1 MTVMVGSS
9 AAGLLALLEEDDH
22 ALKAHALHKLNEVV
36 DAYWAEIADAIPL
49 IESLSDDDQ
58 FPHKELAAFVASKC
72 FFHLEEYGDA
82 LRLAL
87 GAGKFFDVNAKSQY
101 TDTIIATCID
111 EYIALRTKR
120 EEPSDAVDPR
130 LAAVVERMFE
140 RCYATGEFKQALGIA
155 LEARRLDQVEACIT
169 RAPDASQMLAYCFEV
184 CRTIV
189 ASRDFRLQVYAVMV
203 RLYRAHAAT
212 EYSGVCQCLQMLDNH
227 ADVTKLLEQLVR
239 SAEPNDALVAY
250 QVAFDLSAN
259 ENQKFLLNIY
269 HSLPSPPK
277 PEEPTA
283 TPATTTETV
292 AEASTAPVTAAPAAT
307 PAAVAAPVPAGAPSD
322 YWARL
327 DRLKLILS
335 GEFLVDLS
343 LDFLHRSSDSDPLL
357 MKTIK
362 TAVENRNSV
371 LHHSAVIAHAYLNAG
386 TTNDSFLRENLE
398 WLGKATNWAKFTATA
413 SLGVVHKGHVRETMN
428 LLAPYLSQ
436 GGVSASPYSEGG
448 ALYAM
453 GLIHANKGLA
463 GASSKTT
470 MEYLRNALR
479 NAGSDETVQ
488 HGACLGIG
496 LCGLASHDYELYEEL
511 KNVMFTD
518 SAVAGEGAGLAIG
531 LVLLGAGSGARQGE
545 IVKDLLAYAHDTKH
559 EKIIRGAMMGI
570 ALMMYETEEQ
580 ADALI
585 EQLLRDKDPLV
596 RYGGIYATAMAYVG
610 TSNNTAIRR
619 LLHVAVS
626 DVSDDVRRAAV
637 TCLGFVLFRTPVQV
651 PKLVSLLS
659 ESFNPHV
666 RYGACLAVGIACAGT
681 AKNEATQLL
690 EPLLDDPVDY
700 VRQGALMALA
710 MVLMQ
715 ESEGRNSKVTDVR
728 EKILKH
734 ITDKHVTTMT
744 KMGAIL
750 AQGILDAGGRNVV
763 ISLQSH
769 NGFTKMASVV
779 GLAVWAQHWFWY
791 PLFHFLEL
799 SFQPTFCIGLN
810 KDLKLPQNYVL
821 QCNAKKS
828 LFATPKRM
836 EEKKEEKKELVA
848 TVVLSTTAKARA
860 RQAKQDAK
868 EKKADAKL
876 EPDAAKKDDA
886 AAKEEKQDGDAM
898 EVDAVGAANAT
909 PAASSDDKAA
919 KKPAAAVKEPP
930 THTLKS
936 PARVT
941 LAQEQHMA
949 FDPKQRYIPV
959 MYPNQRASGVVVLR
973 DTTPEEAEDVEAVK
987 APAAAG
993 AELEADPPEPFE
1005 WEPPQ

>member
-1 MTVMVGSS
+1 MTVAVSS
-9 AAGLLALLEEDDH
+9 SGVSMLSNEASRVVHRPAGILALLEEDDH
-22 ALKAHALHKLNEVV
+22 TLKAHALQKLNQVV

-58 FPHKELAAFVASKC
+58 FPHRELAASIASKC

-87 GAGKFFDVNAKSQY
+87 GAGKFFDVNIKSQY

-111 EYIALRTKR
+111 EYIAIRSKED
-120 EEPSDAVDPR
+120 EEAEKQLDPR
-130 LAAVVERMFE
+130 LTAVVERMFE
-140 RCYATGEFKQALGIA
+140 RCYATGEFKQAIGIA

-169 RAPDASQMLAYCFEV
+169 RASDVAAMLSYCFEI
-184 CRTIV
+184 CRTV
-189 ASRDFRLQVYAVMV
+189 VSHRDFRLKVFEVMV
-203 RLYRAHAAT
+203 KIYRTHAT
-212 EYSGVCQCLQMLDNH
+212 RDYSGVCQCLQMLDNH
-227 ADVTKLLEQLVR
+227 AEVTKILEHLIR
-239 SAEPNDALVAY
+239 SSNEDSLIAY
-250 QVAFDLSAN
+250 QVAFDLAEN

-277 PEEPTA
+277 PE
-283 TPATTTETV
+283 
-292 AEASTAPVTAAPAAT
+292 PVAPAEGSADGAT
-307 PAAVAAPVPAGAPSD
+307 AAVAPASSVPTTVVSPPPVPAGASAD
-322 YWARL
+322 YWEKL

-335 GEFLVDLS
+335 GEFLVDLT

-371 LHHSAVIAHAYLNAG
+371 LHHSAVVAHAYLNAG
-386 TTNDSFLRENLE
+386 TTNDTFLRENLE

-413 SLGVVHKGHVRETMN
+413 SLGVVHKGHVRESMN
-428 LLAPYLSQ
+428 LLAPYLPQ
-436 GGVSASPYSEGG
+436 GGVSPSPYSEGG

-453 GLIHANKGLA
+453 GLIHANKGFT
-463 GASSKTT
+463 GQSSKTT

-479 NAGSDETVQ
+479 NSGADETVQ

-496 LCGLASHDYELYEEL
+496 LCGLASHNYEIYEEL

-531 LVLLGAGSGARQGE
+531 LVLLGAGGEHRNGE
-545 IVKDLLAYAHDTKH
+545 ILTDLLAYAHDTKH

-570 ALMMYETEEQ
+570 ALMMYEREEQ
-580 ADALI
+580 ADAII
-585 EQLLRDKDPLV
+585 EQLIRDKDPLI

-610 TSNNTAIRR
+610 TSNNSAVRR

-681 AKNEATQLL
+681 AKNEAIQLL

-715 ESEGRNSKVTDVR
+715 ESEGRNSKVTEIR
-728 EKILKH
+728 AKILKL

-750 AQGILDAGGRNVV
+750 AQGILDAGGRNMV
-763 ISLQSH
+763 ISLQSQM
-769 NGFTKMASVV
+769 GFTKMASVV

-799 SFQPTFCIGLN
+799 SFQPTYSVGLN
-810 KDLKLPQNYVL
+810 KDLKLPQNYSL

-828 LFATPKRM
+828 MFATPKRM
-836 EEKKEEKKELVA
+836 EEKKEEKKEMVA
-848 TVVLSTTAKARA
+848 TAVLSTTAKARA

-868 EKKADAKL
+868 EKKTDV
-876 EPDAAKKDDA
+876 KKEEESKTDD
-886 AAKEEKQDGDAM
+886 AAKEEKQDTEAM
-898 EVDAVGAANAT
+898 DVDSEGAAGA
-909 PAASSDDKAA
+909 DDKKKAA
-919 KKPAAAVKEPP
+919 KEPT
-930 THTLKS
+930 THTVKS

-941 LAQEQHMA
+941 LAQEQYMA
-949 FDPKQRYIPV
+949 FDVKQRYVPV
-959 MYPNQRASGVVVLR
+959 MYPNQRAAGVIVLR
-973 DTTPEEAEDVEAVK
+973 DTTPGEAEEVEAIK

-993 AELEADPPEPFE
+993 AEDEADPPEPFE
-1005 WEPPQ
+1005 WTPPQ

>member
-1 MTVMVGSS
+1 MTVAVSNS
-9 AAGLLALLEEDDH
+9 AAGILALLEEDDH
-22 ALKAHALHKLNEVV
+22 ALKAHALQKLNQVV

-49 IESLSDDDQ
+49 IESLADDDQ
-58 FPHKELAAFVASKC
+58 FPHRELAAYVASKC
-72 FFHLEEYGDA
+72 FFHLEEYADA

-87 GAGKFFDVNAKSQY
+87 GAGKYFDVNAKSQY

-111 EYIALRTKR
+111 EYISIRSKED
-120 EEPSDAVDPR
+120 EEAERNLDPR
-130 LAAVVERMFE
+130 LTAVVERMFE
-140 RCYATGEFKQALGIA
+140 RCYSSGEFKQALGIA
-155 LEARRLDQVEACIT
+155 LEARRLDEVEACIT
-169 RAPDASQMLAYCFEV
+169 RSSDIGAMLSYCFEI
-184 CRTIV
+184 CRTV
-189 ASRDFRLQVYAVMV
+189 VSNRDFRLKVYEIMV
-203 RLYRAHAAT
+203 KIYRTRAT
-212 EYSGVCQCLQMLDNH
+212 HDYSGVCQCLQMLDNH
-227 ADVTKLLEQLVR
+227 VEVTKILEQLIR
-239 SAEPNDALVAY
+239 STDEQYLVAY
-250 QVAFDLSAN
+250 QVAFNLAEN

-269 HSLPSPPK
+269 HSLPSPK
-277 PEEPTA
+277 PEA
-283 TPATTTETV
+283 PAS
-292 AEASTAPVTAAPAAT
+292 STAEESKTDAPSSAVAPASSV
-307 PAAVAAPVPAGAPSD
+307 PASPPQVPAGAPAD
-322 YWARL
+322 YWEKI

-343 LDFLHRSSDSDPLL
+343 LDFLHRTSDSDPLL

-371 LHHSAVIAHAYLNAG
+371 LHHSAVVAHSYLNAG

-413 SLGVVHKGHVRETMN
+413 SLGVVHKGHVRESMN
-428 LLAPYLSQ
+428 LLAPYLPQ
-436 GGVSASPYSEGG
+436 GGVSPSPYSEGG

-453 GLIHANKGLA
+453 GLIHANKGFA
-463 GASSKTT
+463 GQSSKTT

-479 NAGSDETVQ
+479 NSGADETVQ

-496 LCGLASHDYELYEEL
+496 LCGLASHDYEIYEEL
-511 KNVMFTD
+511 KNIMFTD
-518 SAVAGEGAGLAIG
+518 SAVAGEGAGIAIG
-531 LVLLGAGSGARQGE
+531 LVLLGAGSNHRNGE
-545 IVKDLLAYAHDTKH
+545 ILKDLIAYAHDTKH
-559 EKIIRGAMMGI
+559 EKIIRGCVMGI
-570 ALMMYETEEQ
+570 ALMMYEREEQ

-585 EQLLRDKDPLV
+585 EQLIRDKDPLI

-610 TSNNTAIRR
+610 TANNNAVRR

-637 TCLGFVLFRTPVQV
+637 TCLGFILFRTPVQV

-681 AKNEATQLL
+681 AKNEAIQLL

-715 ESEGRNSKVTDVR
+715 ESEGRNSKVTATR
-728 EKILKH
+728 EKILKL

-769 NGFTKMASVV
+769 MGFTKMASVV

-799 SFQPTFCIGLN
+799 SFQPTFLIGLN
-810 KDLKLPQNYVL
+810 KDLKLPKDYSLV
-821 QCNAKKS
+821 CNAKKS
-828 LFATPKRM
+828 MFATPKRM

-848 TVVLSTTAKARA
+848 TAVLSTTAKAKA

-868 EKKADAKL
+868 EKKP
-876 EPDAAKKDDA
+876 ET
-886 AAKEEKQDGDAM
+886 EGEAM
-898 EVDAVGAANAT
+898 DVDSEGPT
-909 PAASSDDKAA
+909 GGDDKSDV
-919 KKPAAAVKEPP
+919 KKPALKEPT
-930 THTLKS
+930 THTLTS

-949 FDPKQRYIPV
+949 FDTKQRYIPV
-959 MYPNQRASGVVVLR
+959 MYPSQRSAGVVVLR
-973 DTTPEEAEDVEAVK
+973 DTTPNEAENVEAVK
-987 APAAAG
+987 APASAG
-993 AELEADPPEPFE
+993 AEDEADPPEPFE

>member
-1 MTVMVGSS
+1 MTVAVTNS
-9 AAGLLALLEEDDH
+9 AAGILALLEEDDH
-22 ALKAHALHKLNEVV
+22 ALKAHALQKLNQVV

-58 FPHKELAAFVASKC
+58 FEHRELAAYVASKC

-87 GAGKFFDVNAKSQY
+87 GAGKYFDVNVKSQY

-111 EYIALRTKR
+111 EYISIRVK
-120 EEPSDAVDPR
+120 EEDEAEKTLDPR
-130 LAAVVERMFE
+130 LTAVVERMFE
-140 RCYATGEFKQALGIA
+140 RCYTSGEFKQALGIA
-155 LEARRLDQVEACIT
+155 LEAHRLDQVEAGIL
-169 RAPDASQMLAYCFEV
+169 RAPDAAEMLAYCFEI
-184 CRTIV
+184 CRTVV
-189 ASRDFRLQVYAVMV
+189 ANRDFRLKVYEVMV
-203 RLYRAHAAT
+203 KIYRARCPKD
-212 EYSGVCQCLQMLDNH
+212 YSGVCQCLQMLDNH
-227 ADVTKLLEQLVR
+227 LDVTKILEQLVR
-239 SAEPNDALVAY
+239 GSDEECLVAY
-250 QVAFDLSAN
+250 QVAFDLSEN
-259 ENQKFLLNIY
+259 ENQKFLMNIY
-269 HSLPSPPK
+269 HSLPSPK
-277 PEEPTA
+277 PEA
-283 TPATTTETV
+283 A
-292 AEASTAPVTAAPAAT
+292 ASTAEESKVDAPASAAVAPANTVPAAPAI
-307 PAAVAAPVPAGAPSD
+307 PAGASPD
-322 YWARL
+322 YWQKI

-335 GEFLVDLS
+335 GEFLVDLT
-343 LDFLHRSSDSDPLL
+343 LDFLHRSSDSDPLV

-371 LHHSAVIAHAYLNAG
+371 LHHSAVIAHSYMNAG
-386 TTNDSFLRENLE
+386 TTTDTFLRENLE

-413 SLGVVHKGHVRETMN
+413 SLGVVHRGHVRESMN
-428 LLAPYLSQ
+428 LLAPYLPQ
-436 GGVSASPYSEGG
+436 GGVSPSPYSEGG

-453 GLIHANKGLA
+453 GLIHANKGFA
-463 GASSKTT
+463 GQSSKSS

-479 NAGSDETVQ
+479 NAGADETVQ

-496 LCGLASHDYELYEEL
+496 LCGLASHDYEIYEEL
-511 KNVMFTD
+511 KNIMFTD
-518 SAVAGEGAGLAIG
+518 SAVAGEGAGIAIG
-531 LVLLGAGSGARQGE
+531 LVLLGAGSEHRNGE
-545 IVKDLLAYAHDTKH
+545 ILKDLLAYAHDTKH
-559 EKIIRGAMMGI
+559 EKIIRGCVMGI
-570 ALMMYETEEQ
+570 ALMMYEREEQ
-580 ADALI
+580 AETLI
-585 EQLLRDKDPLV
+585 EQLIRDKDPLI

-610 TSNNTAIRR
+610 TANNSAVRR
-619 LLHVAVS
+619 LLHVSVS

-681 AKNEATQLL
+681 AKNEAIQLL

-715 ESEGRNSKVTDVR
+715 ESEGRNSKVAAIR
-728 EKILKH
+728 AKILKL

-769 NGFTKMASVV
+769 MGFTKMASVV
-779 GLAVWAQHWFWY
+779 GLAIWAQHWFWY

-799 SFQPTFCIGLN
+799 SFQPTYLIGLN
-810 KDLKLPQNYVL
+810 KDLKLPKDYSV

-848 TVVLSTTAKARA
+848 TAVLSTTAKAKA
-860 RQAKQDAK
+860 RQAKHDAK
-868 EKKADAKL
+868 EKKSENETAK
-876 EPDAAKKDDA
+876 A
-886 AAKEEKQDGDAM
+886 AAAAEEKTEGEAM
-898 EVDAVGAANAT
+898 EVDSEGAA
-909 PAASSDDKAA
+909 AADEKAAA
-919 KKPAAAVKEPP
+919 KKPAAAKEPA

-941 LAQEQHMA
+941 AAQEQFMA
-949 FDPKQRYIPV
+949 FDVKQRYVPV
-959 MYPNQRASGVVVLR
+959 LYPSQRAAGVVVLR
-973 DTTPEEAEDVEAVK
+973 DTTPSEKEEVEAVK
-987 APAAAG
+987 APTGIG
-993 AELEADPPEPFE
+993 AEDEAEPPEPFE

>member
-9 AAGLLALLEEDDH
+9 AAGILALLEEDDH
-22 ALKAHALHKLNEVV
+22 TLKAHALHKLNQVV

-58 FPHKELAAFVASKC
+58 FPHRELAAYVASKC

-111 EYIALRTKR
+111 EYIAARAKQA
-120 EEPSDAVDPR
+120 EEAVDPR
-130 LAAVVERMFE
+130 LTAVVERMFE

-155 LEARRLDQVEACIT
+155 LEARRLDQVEACIK
-169 RAPDASQMLAYCFEV
+169 RSADASQMLAYCFEV

-189 ASRDFRLQVYAVMV
+189 SNRDFRLQVYAVMV
-203 RLYRAHAAT
+203 QLYRSHAPT
-212 EYSGVCQCLQMLDNH
+212 EYSGVCQCLQMLDKH
-227 ADVTKLLEQLVR
+227 LDVTKLLEQLVR
-239 SAEPNDALVAY
+239 SHEPNDALLAY

-269 HSLPSPPK
+269 HSLPAPPK
-277 PEEPTA
+277 PEEPAAATATAATTDTQTA
-283 TPATTTETV
+283 TPA
-292 AEASTAPVTAAPAAT
+292 APT
-307 PAAVAAPVPAGAPSD
+307 PAAAAPVPAGAPAD
-322 YWARL
+322 YWERL
-327 DRLKLILS
+327 ERLKLILS

-386 TTNDSFLRENLE
+386 TTNDSFLRDNLE

-463 GASSKTT
+463 GTSSKTT

-496 LCGLASHDYELYEEL
+496 LCGLASHDYEIYEEL

-518 SAVAGEGAGLAIG
+518 SAVAGEGAGVAIG
-531 LVLLGAGSGARQGE
+531 LVLLGAGGNARNGE

-570 ALMMYETEEQ
+570 ALMMYECEEH

-681 AKNEATQLL
+681 AKNEAIQLL

-715 ESEGRNSKVTDVR
+715 ESEGRNSKVTEVR

-828 LFATPKRM
+828 MFAVPKRM

-868 EKKADAKL
+868 EKKADAKT
-876 EPDAAKKDDA
+876 EAVKKEDP
-886 AAKEEKQDGDAM
+886 AAKEEKQESDAM
-898 EVDAVGAANAT
+898 EVDAVGAANTAVV
-909 PAASSDDKAA
+909 DDKAS
-919 KKPAAAVKEPP
+919 KKPAPVKEPA

-959 MYPNQRASGVVVLR
+959 MYPNQRASGVIVLR
-973 DTTPEEAEDVEAVK
+973 DTTPEEAEEVEAVK